1 MWGLSF
7 TTLFTKL
14 ISIATSTDVLS
25 ELPLENVLDI
35 VNEMDDIHWII
46 LCS

>member
-1 MWGLSF
+1 MVVIDLIEKEKEIKE
-7 TTLFTKL
+7 KL
-14 ISIATSTDVLS
+14 DMINQPMRAM
-25 ELPLENVLDI
+25 LDI